1 MVVAIGGRRLFV
13 GAFLLGS
20 LVVLFECR
28 VLLQLTLDTRLQ
40 LQPRE
45 LQHLDGLDLCGR
57 ERKRLVELLLL
68 SELIH
73 RR

>member
-1 MVVAIGGRRLFV
+1 MLGR
-13 GAFLLGS
+13 
-20 LVVLFECR
+20 LVVLLECR

-40 LQPRE
+40 LQSRE

>member
-1 MVVAIGGRRLFV
+1 MLGR
-13 GAFLLGS
+13 
-20 LVVLFECR
+20 LVVLLECR

-45 LQHLDGLDLCGR
+45 LQHLDGLDLCRR

>member
-1 MVVAIGGRRLFV
+1 MLGR
-13 GAFLLGS
+13 
-20 LVVLFECR
+20 LVVLLECR

-40 LQPRE
+40 LHPRE
-45 LQHLDGLDLCGR
+45 LQHLDGLDLCWR

>member
-1 MVVAIGGRRLFV
+1 MVVAIGGSRLVV
-13 GAFLLGS
+13 GAFLLGR

-28 VLLQLTLDTRLQ
+28 ILLQLTLDTRLQ

-57 ERKRLVELLLL
+57 E
-68 SELIH
+68 
-73 RR
+73 

>member
-1 MVVAIGGRRLFV
+1 MLGR
-13 GAFLLGS
+13 
-20 LVVLFECR
+20 LVVLLECR

-73 RR
+73 QR

>member
-1 MVVAIGGRRLFV
+1 MLGR
-13 GAFLLGS
+13 

-73 RR
+73 RW